1 MISIN
6 HRLIH
11 RHDSIQCLRER
22 VCSYL
27 RKFLRFA
34 GTTSRNFHF
43 TIYCQLTSSFL
54 IYDSM
59 FQNNGKT
66 SIAGES
72 LNLAIC
78 PATLQVSSLLWVPEG
93 RMRCYQN
100 RLIFSFRVLCWC
112 AQSFERFGGGGI
124 TAWLVAVKFPT
135 WLAWDIPRDV
145 SENNRLSWRL
155 QIWDLEHTFGEAV
168 CQFLYPT
175 LAEFK
180 KILLPTYMWW
190 C

>member
-1 MISIN
+1 MPWNILTVGIFSKFVREWYSYLCLVRGSLTTYKEQMISIN

-11 RHDSIQCLRER
+11 RHDSSQCLRER

-27 RKFLRFA
+27 RKFLRFP

-66 SIAGES
+66 SIADES
-72 LNLAIC
+72 LDLAIC
-78 PATLQVSSLLWVPEG
+78 PATLRVSSLLWVPEG

-112 AQSFERFGGGGI
+112 AQSFERFGGGGDYCV
-124 TAWLVAVKFPT
+124 TCCGE
-135 WLAWDIPRDV
+135 V
-145 SENNRLSWRL
+145 SHLTGMRY
-155 QIWDLEHTFGEAV
+155 T
-168 CQFLYPT
+168 
-175 LAEFK
+175 
-180 KILLPTYMWW
+180 
-190 C
+190 